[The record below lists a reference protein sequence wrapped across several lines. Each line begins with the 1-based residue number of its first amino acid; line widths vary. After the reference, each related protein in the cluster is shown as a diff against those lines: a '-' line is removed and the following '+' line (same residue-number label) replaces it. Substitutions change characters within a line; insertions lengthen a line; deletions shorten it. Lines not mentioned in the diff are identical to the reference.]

1 MQEQEEAMAGDKSM
15 TVLRLDCTKIKDFGD
30 YDDFKELE
38 GWDKLMALAN
48 YPAEMKNVADVSFG
62 S

>member
-1 MQEQEEAMAGDKSM
+1 MAGDKSM